1 MTPRIQIEKIPLSQ
15 VGFKLKS
22 NGGSRSVVLVVDD
35 EPLVADTL
43 VAILDKHNYS
53 AIAAYSGEEAL
64 SIARLIKPRLLITD
78 VMMPGMNGLDL
89 AISIRKLYPDC
100 RSVLF
105 SGHIHHEVLSAD
117 SRWTQYQFPLLSKPI
132 HPDALLAHISTL
144 AEAVA

>member
-1 MTPRIQIEKIPLSQ
+1 MTPRIQFQKIPLSQ
-15 VGFKLKS
+15 VGSKIKS
-22 NGGSRSVVLVVDD
+22 NGDPRSVILVVDD

-43 VAILDKHNYS
+43 VAILDKQEYS

-64 SIARLIKPRLLITD
+64 SIARLIKPQFLITD
-78 VMMPGMNGLDL
+78 VMMPGMDGLDL
-89 AISIRKLYPDC
+89 AISIRQLHPTC

-132 HPDALLAHISTL
+132 HPDALLAHISSL